1 LNAGFAI
8 SIFYVAMSGILLL
21 IVLVGFE
28 PTLYFRSLF
37 TVASIL
43 VTLEPTGAEPLSRSE
58 LERLMEHDDG

>member
-1 LNAGFAI
+1 MNAGFAI

-43 VTLEPTGAEPLSRSE
+43 VTCTCTAPC
-58 LERLMEHDDG
+58 